1 MALPLRTAHQEV
13 RTMAENDVISTL
25 NTLIE
30 TCRDGEQGFRTAAEN
45 LEDPRVKSLFTDVAR
60 ERAKFAEELKDQV
73 ERLGGR
79 PEEGGSTAGAAHR
92 GWMNVKAAVTGHDEK
107 RIIAEAE
114 RGEDVAVATYR
125 TALEQKLPP
134 PVDSIVHRQYAHVKE
149 AHDRVRALERER
161 E

>member
-1 MALPLRTAHQEV
+1 
-13 RTMAENDVISTL
+13 MAEKDVISTL

-45 LEDPRVKSLFTDVAR
+45 LKDPQVKSLFTAVAR
-60 ERAKFAEELKDQV
+60 ERAKFAEELKDEV
-73 ERLGGR
+73 ERLGGHAD
-79 PEEGGSTAGAAHR
+79 EGGSAAGAAHR

-107 RIIAEAE
+107 QIIAEAE

-125 TALEQKLPP
+125 TALEHKLPP

-149 AHDRVRALERER
+149 AHDRVR
-161 E
+161 

>member
-1 MALPLRTAHQEV
+1 
-13 RTMAENDVISTL
+13 MAEKDVITTL

-45 LEDPRVKSLFTDVAR
+45 LRDMQVKTFFSEVAR
-60 ERAKFAEELKDQV
+60 ERGKFAEELKEEV
-73 ERLGGR
+73 ERLGGH
-79 PEEGGSTAGAAHR
+79 PDEGGSAAGAAHR
-92 GWMNVKAAVTGHDEK
+92 GWMNVKAAVTGHDDK
-107 RIIAEAE
+107 RIISEAE

-149 AHDRVRALERER
+149 AHDRVRALEQARER

>member
-1 MALPLRTAHQEV
+1 
-13 RTMAENDVISTL
+13 MAETNVISTL

-30 TCRDGEQGFRTAAEN
+30 TLRDGEQGFRTAAEN
-45 LEDPRVKSLFTDVAR
+45 VKDPQVRDLFTEVAR
-60 ERAKFAEELKDQV
+60 ERAKFAEELKGEV

-79 PEEGGSTAGAAHR
+79 PEEGGSAAGAAHR

-107 RIIAEAE
+107 RIISEAE
-114 RGEDVAVATYR
+114 RGEDVAVATFR
-125 TALEQKLPP
+125 TALEQKLPA